1 MKVTML
7 QLKMALMGLK
17 FEARTGMKMS
27 AKVNTYRWVAD
38 VLGYP
43 RNVKPSKQTL
53 ILELEHLISRLET
66 EPAEA

>member
-7 QLKMALMGLK
+7 QLKMALTGLR
-17 FEARTGMKMS
+17 FEARTGIKMT

-43 RNVKPSKQTL
+43 RNAKPSKQTL
-53 ILELEHLISRLET
+53 ILELEALISNLET
-66 EPAEA
+66 QPAEA